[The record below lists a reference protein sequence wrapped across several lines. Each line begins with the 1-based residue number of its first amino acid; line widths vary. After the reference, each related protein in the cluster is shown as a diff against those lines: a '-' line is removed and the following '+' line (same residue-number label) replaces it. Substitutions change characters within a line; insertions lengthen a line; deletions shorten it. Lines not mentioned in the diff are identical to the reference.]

1 MVAALFAVDPQ
12 GTGGVCV
19 RSPPQPLR
27 DEWLSLLRESLPAA
41 APLRRIPCSIPDGRL
56 LGGLD
61 LTATLRTGRPMA
73 ERGVLAEASG
83 GVIVVAMAERL
94 SSHTAAL
101 LSDAQESGEIQL
113 ARDGVSLRIDT
124 CVGVVALD
132 ESMSEEEHI
141 GAALLDR
148 MAFLLDFNGFGAR
161 ARLTPLF
168 TRGEIAQGRQ
178 LLPAVRAGD
187 EILNALCAA
196 ALALGAGSPRVSC
209 LALRA
214 ARACAALG
222 GREVVSEDDAILA
235 GRLVLAPRAA
245 ALPESTPPAST
256 PPDSGDARAEP
267 DSDGAEAEN
276 DGPSRISAQD
286 LEDIVL
292 AAAQASIPEGLLE
305 KIRRNRGQPAKS
317 ADGRGRAGALRS
329 SENRG
334 RPCGVRRGSPRGRA
348 RMNLIETLRSAAP
361 WQRLRGQGALDGP
374 RIRVA
379 PEDFRVT
386 RYKQRSR
393 TLTIFAVDASGSA
406 ALNRLAEAK
415 GAVEL
420 LLADCYIRRDQVA
433 VIAFRGRTAELLL
446 PPTRSLVRAK
456 RSLAGLPGGGGTP
469 LASAIASAL
478 MLAGQSQ
485 RRDETPTLVM
495 LTDGRAN
502 VGRGG
507 EPGRES
513 AQNQALEA
521 SRAVGQAR
529 IAALFI
535 DTSPR
540 PNPFARQLAA
550 AMQAQY
556 IPLPHANA
564 RSLSAIVAQAAS
576 RP

>member
-348 RMNLIETLRSAAP
+348 RMNLIETLRAAAP

-478 MLAGQSQ
+478 MLAGSIATARRDADSGDVDGWPRQ
-485 RRDETPTLVM
+485 RRPRRRARPRIGPEPSAGGVAR
-495 LTDGRAN
+495 GRSSAH
-502 VGRGG
+502 RGAIY
-507 EPGRES
+507 RY
-513 AQNQALEA
+513 
-521 SRAVGQAR
+521 
-529 IAALFI
+529 
-535 DTSPR
+535 
-540 PNPFARQLAA
+540 LAA
-550 AMQAQY
+550 AQSLRPATRGR
-556 IPLPHANA
+556 NA
-564 RSLSAIVAQAAS
+564 GAVHPPAACECTVALGDRRAG
-576 RP
+576 RF